1 MKTIWNYICDRV
13 NETPQK
19 TAISYKQNDTVIHV
33 TFSQFKEDIAA
44 LAAHFQGAGQRRKKI
59 VLMSEN
65 TYSFL
70 VAAFGIMASDNILIP
85 LDARM
90 NQESIDEI
98 TARVQ
103 PDQILRCS
111 DIPQIIEKNT
121 PASGLTS
128 DPSDTAMIM
137 FTSGSTGVSKGVCL
151 TQNNLIA
158 DAVSSVEH
166 ALISADSFRNLIC
179 LPMHHIFCFAVDV
192 MWVVIKGC
200 PLALNTSVIRIK
212 DELREF
218 DCSRVCMVPMMA
230 EVLLTALDMEARNH
244 PETDR
249 NLIRKTVLGEHFRR
263 IILGGAFIEPKLREG
278 LLSYGIEVIC
288 GYGMT
293 EATGPVS
300 SEEGAG
306 ARAGSVGDILPCNEV
321 KIIDNEICIRGTNV
335 MQGYYHDEQTTAEHL
350 QDGWLKTGDYGYIK
364 DHYLYITGK
373 KKNLIITSNGE
384 NVSPEELEK
393 YLHESPMIREVICF
407 QKDDQIQAVIYPDME
422 TFNQETLDAWVKSVN
437 QRLPMY
443 KQIRK
448 YTVTEKELEK
458 TSSMKIKRESYYFGA

>member
-1 MKTIWNYICDRV
+1 M
-13 NETPQK
+13 
-19 TAISYKQNDTVIHV
+19 
-33 TFSQFKEDIAA
+33 
-44 LAAHFQGAGQRRKKI
+44 
-59 VLMSEN
+59 
-65 TYSFL
+65 
-70 VAAFGIMASDNILIP
+70 
-85 LDARM
+85 
-90 NQESIDEI
+90 
-98 TARVQ
+98 
-103 PDQILRCS
+103 
-111 DIPQIIEKNT
+111 
-121 PASGLTS
+121 
-128 DPSDTAMIM
+128 
-137 FTSGSTGVSKGVCL
+137 
-151 TQNNLIA
+151 
-158 DAVSSVEH
+158 
-166 ALISADSFRNLIC
+166 
-179 LPMHHIFCFAVDV
+179 
-192 MWVVIKGC
+192 
-200 PLALNTSVIRIK
+200 
-212 DELREF
+212 
-218 DCSRVCMVPMMA
+218 
-230 EVLLTALDMEARNH
+230 
-244 PETDR
+244 
-249 NLIRKTVLGEHFRR
+249 LGEHFRR

-407 QKDDQIQAVIYPDME
+407 QKDDQIQAVIYPNME

-448 YTVTEKELEK
+448 YTVTDKELEK

>member
-1 MKTIWNYICDRV
+1 MKTIWNYLCDRAA
-13 NETPQK
+13 ESPDK
-19 TAISYKQNDTVIHV
+19 TAISYKQGDRIIHV
-33 TFSQFKEDIAA
+33 TFSQFKKDVSS
-44 LAAHFQGAGQRRKKI
+44 LASHLLSSGLSRQKI
-59 VLMSEN
+59 ILMSEN
-65 TYSFL
+65 TYPFL
-70 VAAFGIMASDNILIP
+70 IAAFGIMAAGNILIP

-90 NQESIDEI
+90 NQESINDI
-98 TARVQ
+98 TARLQ
-103 PDQILRCS
+103 PDHILRCS
-111 DIPQIIEKNT
+111 DISRIIEKSV
-121 PASGLTS
+121 PAPELTS
-128 DPSDTAMIM
+128 DPAETAMIM

-158 DAVSSVEH
+158 NAVSSVEH
-166 ALISADSFRNLIC
+166 AQISADSFRNLIC

-200 PLALNTSVIRIK
+200 PLALNTSVVRIK
-212 DELREF
+212 DELKEF
-218 DCSRVCMVPMMA
+218 GCSRVCMVPMMA
-230 EVLLTALDMEARNH
+230 EVLLTALDTEARNH

-249 NLIRKTVLGEHFRR
+249 NDIRKNVLGDCFRR
-263 IILGGAFIEPKLREG
+263 IILGGAFIEPKLRDG

-293 EATGPVS
+293 ETTGPVS

-321 KIIDNEICIRGTNV
+321 KIIDNEICIRGSNV
-335 MQGYYHDEQTTAEHL
+335 MQGYYNDEQTTAEHL
-350 QDGWLKTGDYGYIK
+350 QDGWLKTGDYGYIR

-393 YLHESPMIREVICF
+393 YLHESPMVREVICF

-422 TFNQETLDAWVKSVN
+422 IYSEKNLDEWVKSVN
-437 QRLPMY
+437 QRLPMF

-448 YTVTEKELEK
+448 YSVTDKELEK
-458 TSSMKIKRESYYFGA
+458 TSSMKIKRESYLFGT